1 MANVG
6 LHGKSES
13 RYFTGVQGQKGQEG
27 ELFGMSNL
35 LRLVTD
41 TILTDGFYFF
51 KKLFSELYI
60 RLLKKKLEIVKRT
73 KKAEEAFQ
81 QKVNLLESD
90 LLDLED
96 HSLIFSEDQEKKL
109 TEPSEQQSD
118 MFLLFN
124 NSDQYKDLG
133 EINNIEDDSKD
144 DVNIREI
151 LKKSGVV
158 YSHLNTDIIGESKVE
173 QIFAQKVANNLE
185 FQMEDE
191 EIPQPPSKAPRYVP
205 LVPFDFNQP
214 ISNSAV
220 NRNLISQ
227 KKSGHLIFSLPSMK
241 GKNNNTNNTDGST
254 NVSTNNVK
262 RNVLS
267 NSSIPTLQR
276 RF

>member
-1 MANVG
+1 M
-6 LHGKSES
+6 
-13 RYFTGVQGQKGQEG
+13 
-27 ELFGMSNL
+27 
-35 LRLVTD
+35 
-41 TILTDGFYFF
+41 
-51 KKLFSELYI
+51 
-60 RLLKKKLEIVKRT
+60 
-73 KKAEEAFQ
+73 
-81 QKVNLLESD
+81 
-90 LLDLED
+90 
-96 HSLIFSEDQEKKL
+96 IFSEDQEKKL